1 MSWTT
6 PKDITDRWV
15 GSDIPNDEDLVQALI
30 NDAEAVILAEYPRI
44 NERITDGALPLANI
58 QLVVS
63 RMVSRILRNPENL
76 SYWQQQTGPFGQARN
91 FGEGNAD
98 IWMSEN
104 EKKLLAPK
112 RNGKA
117 FETDQAPNAISPAQ
131 DFAWRDVTWPVW
143 RRVGE

>member
-1 MSWTT
+1 MSWTS
-6 PKDITDRWV
+6 PQDILDRWV
-15 GSDIPNDEDLVQALI
+15 GGGEPTDLDLIQSLI
-30 NDAEAVILAEYPRI
+30 NDAETLIVAEYPRI
-44 NERITDGALPLANI
+44 QERIDDNALPLGNV

-91 FGEGNAD
+91 FGEGNSD
-98 IWMSEN
+98 IWMTEN